1 MTLNVGDYDRWRIY
15 YVHFM
20 ELRDLHRL
28 TAVVKVVKC
37 RVLRFSYFEEKRYK

>member
-1 MTLNVGDYDRWRIY
+1 MMLSVGDYDRCVADRIY

-20 ELRDLHRL
+20 ELCDLHRL

-37 RVLRFSYFEEKRYK
+37 KMLRSAEI